1 MKVCLLCSLFSSYVF
16 CLVPKSC
23 LLRLFSDPVYCSPSD
38 SSVHRIY
45 QVRILECVAISFSR
59 ESSQLRNQTCFSCI
73 GKWIL
78 YHWATGEAQPL
89 IYLYPYL
96 VSCNVYP
103 FVYIYFCILL
113 IANLFYG
120 FESAYLFMCINLDF

>member
-1 MKVCLLCSLFSSYVF
+1 MNNLWVLNKGPSMCF

-23 LLRLFSDPVYCSPSD
+23 LLRPFCDPVDCSPPG
-38 SSVHRIY
+38 SSVHRIS

-59 ESSQLRNQTCFSCI
+59 GSSQPKNQTCFSCI
-73 GKWIL
+73 DKWIL

-89 IYLYPYL
+89 IYFYTYL

-103 FVYIYFCILL
+103 FVYIYFYILL
-113 IANLFYG
+113 IKSLLYG
-120 FESAYLFMCINLDF
+120 FESEYLFMCINLDF